1 MSQIISANP
10 GFWLVIDGKPRELV
24 LAWRISEDLALTPV
38 TAKGPAPDDEAWE
51 IVVKQS

>member
-10 GFWLVIDGKPRELV
+10 GFWLVIDGQPRELV
-24 LAWRISEDLALTPV
+24 LAWSISVDLALTPI
-38 TAKGPAPDDEAWE
+38 TTNGPAPDDEPWK